1 MPACGKALKIISALL
16 PALPLTHRYKIIFMT
31 RPIAQVV
38 ESQWTMLARQGK
50 APGLDKQRM
59 AVAMEQHC
67 QQIRQ
72 IFATSPRVEL
82 LEISYT
88 DLVANPQPL
97 IDELAKFLG
106 GAFTPGPAVLS
117 RIRPQLHRQRSS

>member
-1 MPACGKALKIISALL
+1 
-16 PALPLTHRYKIIFMT
+16 MT

-50 APGLDKQRM
+50 PPGLDKQRM
-59 AVAMEQHC
+59 AVAMAQHS
-67 QQIRQ
+67 QHIRQ
-72 IFATSPRVEL
+72 TFAASSRVEL
-82 LEISYT
+82 LEVSYT

-106 GAFTPGPAVLS
+106 TPFTPGPAVLS
-117 RIRPQLHRQRSS
+117 RIRPQLHRQRDL